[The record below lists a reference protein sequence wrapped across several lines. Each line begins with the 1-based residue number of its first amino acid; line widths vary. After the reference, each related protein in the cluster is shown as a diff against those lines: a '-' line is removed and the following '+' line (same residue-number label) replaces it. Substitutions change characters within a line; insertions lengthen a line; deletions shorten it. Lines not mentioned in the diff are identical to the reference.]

1 MNMKV
6 SKDCYFLFRGNL
18 LPYIKRKPGKTMA
31 YRCINTENMYKY
43 DRGQY
48 LFYLVQQFVLSTGHS
63 YLHKYNLTSDK
74 QLNFI

>member
-43 DRGQY
+43 DRG
-48 LFYLVQQFVLSTGHS
+48 
-63 YLHKYNLTSDK
+63 
-74 QLNFI
+74 